1 MSKPSAS
8 IIRRVIATGVDFLVV
23 PAVSFIIML
32 VSGAMET
39 ASAYAGVQPFIRPVL
54 LGIAGYL
61 VVNGWLLY
69 ARGQTLGKL
78 IAKIQIVDAASGEI
92 APLWKLVFIRGWFFA
107 LLYLP
112 LGYSFVGVIAL
123 LPVIDLGFALRSDRR
138 CLHDLLCST
147 RVVAYSK
154 K

>member
-1 MSKPSAS
+1 M
-8 IIRRVIATGVDFLVV
+8 DFLVV

-78 IAKIQIVDAASGEI
+78 IAKIQIVDAGSGEI
-92 APLWKLVFIRGWFFA
+92 APLWKL
-107 LLYLP
+107 
-112 LGYSFVGVIAL
+112 
-123 LPVIDLGFALRSDRR
+123 
-138 CLHDLLCST
+138 T
-147 RVVAYSK
+147 
-154 K
+154 